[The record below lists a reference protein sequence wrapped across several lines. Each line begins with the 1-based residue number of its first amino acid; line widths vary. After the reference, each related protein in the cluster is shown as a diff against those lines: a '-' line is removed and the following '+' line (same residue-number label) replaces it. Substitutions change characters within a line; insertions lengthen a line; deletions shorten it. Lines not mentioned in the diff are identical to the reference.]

1 MQKIFFFILFLFLTA
16 SGYSQKSMKV
26 VTFNIR
32 YSTHRDG
39 VNAWSNRKAEV
50 MALLKFHRADVFCV
64 QEALHSQM
72 VDLKKG
78 MEDFDYTGV
87 GRKNGKKKGEY
98 SAVFYNSKRVK
109 LIDSGTFWL
118 SENPDKPGKGWDAA
132 CERICSWGKFED
144 LINGGEFFVF
154 NTHFDHR
161 GDIAREESA
170 KLIAEKIQALGGD
183 GLPVVLTG
191 DFNLTP
197 EKEAISVIKSNLN
210 DSYEV
215 SVEPPYGPVG
225 TFSKFNWNHPIDKR
239 IDYIFV
245 NEHVTVQ
252 RYAVL
257 TDSKNNRY
265 PSDHMPV
272 FTELIFK

>member
-1 MQKIFFFILFLFLTA
+1 MKKLFLLFLVLFF
-16 SGYSQKSMKV
+16 SGSLYSQKSMNV

-39 VNAWSNRKAEV
+39 VNAWSNRKGDV
-50 MALLKFHRADVFCV
+50 MALLKFHRADIFCV

-72 VDLKKG
+72 LDLKEG
-78 MEDFDYTGV
+78 MDGFEYTGV
-87 GRKNGKKKGEY
+87 GRADGKEDGEY
-98 SAVFYNSKRVK
+98 SAVFYSTIRYK

-118 SENPDKPGKGWDAA
+118 SETPDKPGKGWDAA
-132 CERICSWGKFED
+132 CERICSWGRFED
-144 LINGGEFFVF
+144 QGNGGEFFVF

-161 GDIAREESA
+161 GDIARDESA
-170 KLIAEKIQALGGD
+170 KLIYEKVQALAGSK
-183 GLPVVLTG
+183 LPVVLTG

-197 EKEAISVIKSNLN
+197 EKSAISILKGRWE
-210 DSYEV
+210 DSYDATI
-215 SVEPPYGPVG
+215 EPPYGPIG
-225 TFSKFNWNHPIDKR
+225 TFSGFKWDHPLDKR

-245 NEHVTVQ
+245 NERVTVQ

-257 TDSKNNRY
+257 SDSKNNRY
-265 PSDHMPV
+265 PSDHLPV